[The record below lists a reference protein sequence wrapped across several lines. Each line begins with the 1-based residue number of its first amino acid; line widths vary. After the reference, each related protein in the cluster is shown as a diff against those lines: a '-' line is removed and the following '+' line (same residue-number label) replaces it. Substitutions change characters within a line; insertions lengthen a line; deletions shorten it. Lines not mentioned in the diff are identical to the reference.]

1 MANMRA
7 WQYTTRNDPFESNLS
22 LNTVPKLQAPSKC
35 SSEKTP
41 CILVRVYAASINPAD
56 HKVPVTP
63 IIGYFLN
70 SKPATPGLDYAGI
83 IESIPIGC
91 PTTLIAGDKVLG
103 RLDWPYQHGA
113 LAEYILG
120 QPNGLVKLPDGLSFA
135 QGAAIGTAALSALQP
150 LELAK
155 IKPEDYV
162 FINGGSG
169 GVGSFTLQIAKL
181 LGAAHVTVTC
191 GPANVDRMK
200 ALGADE
206 VINYRESDVADVLN
220 TSAKDTGRLYDIVIE
235 NVGAIDTLYENCH
248 HFVKPGGHFVQVA
261 GTNALFTFKRM
272 ITPGLLGGGKRKY
285 SPYLAYNV
293 RDQLEKIARWAGEGK
308 LKVEIDEEFAFE
320 DAKEAFEKLRSD
332 RAKGKLVVRVSSEG
346 QS

>member
-1 MANMRA
+1 MATMRA
-7 WQYTTRNDPFESNLS
+7 WQYTTCNNPFESNLA
-22 LNTVPKLQAPSKC
+22 LNSVPKLQAPSKC
-35 SSEKTP
+35 SSDKTP

-56 HKVPVTP
+56 YKAPATP

-83 IESIPIGC
+83 IESIPTGC
-91 PTTLIAGDKVLG
+91 VTMLNPGDKVLG
-103 RLDWPYQHGA
+103 RLEWPYQHGS

-150 LELAK
+150 LELAG
-155 IKPEDYV
+155 IKPNDSV

-181 LGAAHVTVTC
+181 LGAAHVAVTC

-206 VINYRESDVADVLN
+206 VINYRESDVLDVLK
-220 TSAKDTGRLYDIVIE
+220 TSAKDTGRYYDVVIE

-248 HFVKPGGHFVQVA
+248 HFVKPAGHFVQVA
-261 GTNALFTFKRM
+261 GTNALFTFKRI
-272 ITPGLLGGGKRKY
+272 ITPGFLGGGKRQY
-285 SPYLAYNV
+285 HPYLAYNV
-293 RDQLEKIARWAGEGK
+293 PDQLEKIAQWAGEGK
-308 LKVEIDEEFAFE
+308 LKIEIDEEFALE
-320 DAKEAFEKLRSD
+320 DVKEAFEKLRSD
-332 RAKGKLVVRVSSEG
+332 RARGKIIVRVSREG
-346 QS
+346 KS